1 MEEVDDDDFDM
12 EYMEED
18 KYTNEDPDAPEDPDS
33 QEN

>member
-18 KYTNEDPDAPEDPDS
+18 KYTNEDPDVPDS